1 MKNILIFWVRY
12 QLFWLLFFS
21 LSRMVFL
28 LYHLGR
34 TDTIPLKLLTGAFL
48 HGLRLDASVA
58 AGLTL
63 LPTLLLAGAAL
74 VPGRLV
80 QPLLAAYTALL
91 LLLLSLLS
99 VADLELYNAWEFRID
114 STFLKYANTPDLM
127 LASAKSTPLLRLAGL
142 LVVWVLGPLL
152 VYRWLLHPVAA
163 RSSPPAPAAAKW
175 PRLLA
180 GLGLATGATAG
191 LAASLAP
198 LFYSRLFVVV
208 TFLVVLGALVLL
220 AAYYWRLRAPRALR
234 PLGGGLL
241 LAALLLLLMR
251 GSLAQNGTLRQSS
264 AYFCNVPFAN
274 HLALNVGWNFCDSWS
289 RKSYARQNPYRFFA
303 PAAARRQVQRL
314 YQPAAEAA
322 PPRLLRTARP
332 NVLFLVWESFTA
344 KCVEPLGGV
353 PGVTPRFAALCREGV
368 LFDHLYASSDQSDK
382 GMVALLSGFPAQPTT
397 SIMEIPGKS
406 RRLPVLCQDLERAG
420 YRTKFYLGSNLN
432 FTNMRSYVSSF
443 QEVVDEDAFSRR
455 DRNAEWGVHDHVVF
469 DYVLRDINRQSRASA
484 QPFFRAVFTISS
496 HPPFDVPMAPVFAGT
511 DDDSRFKNSLYYTDK
526 SLGDFIARAKR
537 QPWWDSTLVVILADH
552 GLPLLPYQNQAQN
565 YHIPM
570 LWLGG
575 ALARRDTVV
584 HTVCSQVDVAATVL
598 GQLDLPAQAYP
609 WSNDIFRPQ
618 TARFAYFATSSDGFG
633 FVAPN
638 QQFVFDNHQRRVIWR
653 QGAVAAAD
661 VARAQAYEQV
671 SVQEYLDK

>member
-1 MKNILIFWVRY
+1 MKNILTFWVRY

-21 LSRMVFL
+21 LSRAAFL
-28 LYHLGR
+28 LYHLDRTAPIATQLLGR
-34 TDTIPLKLLTGAFL
+34 AFL
-48 HGLRLDASVA
+48 HGLRLDVSVA

-80 QPLLAAYTALL
+80 RPLLAVYTAGLL
-91 LLLLSLLS
+91 LLISLLS

-114 STFLKYANTPDLM
+114 STFLKYVNTPDLM
-127 LASAKSTPLLRLAGL
+127 LASAKSTPLLRLGGL
-142 LVVWVLGPLL
+142 LVAWVLGPLL
-152 VYRWLLHPVAA
+152 AYRWLLHPLAA
-163 RSSPPAPAAAKW
+163 RSGAPAPPAAEL
-175 PRLLA
+175 PRLL
-180 GLGLATGATAG
+180 LGLALAAGAAAG
-191 LAASLAP
+191 LAAGLAP
-198 LFYSRLFVVV
+198 LFFSRLFVVV
-208 TFLVVLGALVLL
+208 AFLAVLGALVLV
-220 AAYYWRLRAPRALR
+220 AAYWRTRPPLVLR

-251 GSLAQNGTLRQSS
+251 GSFAQNGALRQSS

-289 RKSYARQNPYRFFA
+289 RKSYARQNPYLFFA
-303 PAAARRQVQRL
+303 PDTARRQVRSL
-314 YQPAAEAA
+314 YQRAAAAA
-322 PPRLLRTARP
+322 PPRLLRTSRP
-332 NVLFLVWESFTA
+332 NVLFIVWESFTA

-353 PGVTPRFAALCREGV
+353 PGVTPRFAALCREGI

-406 RRLPVLCQDLERAG
+406 RQLPVLCQDVERAG

-443 QEVVDEDAFSRR
+443 QEVVDENAFSRHE
-455 DRNAEWGVHDHVVF
+455 RNAEWGVHDHVVF

-484 QPFFRAVFTISS
+484 QPFFRAMFTISS
-496 HPPFDVPMAPVFAGT
+496 HPPFDVPMPTVFAGT

-537 QPWWDSTLVVILADH
+537 QPWWENTLVVILADH

-575 ALARRDTVV
+575 ALARHDTVV

-598 GQLDLPAQAYP
+598 SQLNLPTQAYP
-609 WSNDIFRPQ
+609 WSNDIFRPRA
-618 TARFAYFATSSDGFG
+618 ARFAYFATSSDGFG

-638 QQFVFDNHQRRVIWR
+638 RQFVFDNHQRRVIWR
-653 QGAVAAAD
+653 QGAVVAAD
-661 VARAQAYEQV
+661 VAQAQAYEQL